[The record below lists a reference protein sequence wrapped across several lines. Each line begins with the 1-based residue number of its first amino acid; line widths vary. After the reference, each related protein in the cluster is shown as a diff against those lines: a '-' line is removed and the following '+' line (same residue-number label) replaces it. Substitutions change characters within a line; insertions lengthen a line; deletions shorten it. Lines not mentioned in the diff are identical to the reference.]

1 MPGPERGTLLT
12 HIIFATFPGG
22 YSYPLY
28 FIDRETGSE
37 RSGIM
42 QEGTP

>member
-1 MPGPERGTLLT
+1 MAGPERDTLLT
-12 HIIFATFPGG
+12 HIVFAAFPGG
-22 YSYPLY
+22 YSYHLY

-37 RSGIM
+37 RSGSM